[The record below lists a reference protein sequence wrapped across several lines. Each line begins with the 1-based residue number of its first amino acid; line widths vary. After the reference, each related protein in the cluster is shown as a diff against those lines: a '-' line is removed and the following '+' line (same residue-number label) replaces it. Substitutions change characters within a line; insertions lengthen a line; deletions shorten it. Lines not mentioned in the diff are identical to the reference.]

1 VRSGPRMSGRTR
13 AFVRTSNRAALARLQ
28 AVVAGLDQESLRDA
42 SRRSVIAV
50 QRAAGTLVQ
59 RDVRSR
65 YGVKLSALKD
75 GYRVVQGRSR
85 KGDAYVGVE
94 ASARRISLL
103 EFGGRWSR
111 PKGGNLQ
118 RMRSKGATA
127 AVQAGAR
134 KAYPGAFIADIGWR
148 GVSGAAIKADT
159 VKRGIYVRQAV
170 SGGTGKRH
178 GRGPVR
184 LLRGPSPLEMLLG
197 QDMRHAPAMSAK
209 LQDIYETEL
218 ARQIQLAL
226 KRRS

>member
-1 VRSGPRMSGRTR
+1 MRSGPRMSGRGR
-13 AFVRTSNRAALARLQ
+13 AYVRTSNRAALARLQ
-28 AVVAGLDQESLRDA
+28 AVVAGLDQESLRVA
-42 SRRSVIAV
+42 ARRAGIAV
-50 QRAAGTLVQ
+50 QRAAGTLVR
-59 RDVRSR
+59 RDVRGR
-65 YGVKLSALKD
+65 YGVKLTALKD

-94 ASARRISLL
+94 ASGRRISLL
-103 EFGGRWSR
+103 EFGGRWVR
-111 PKGGNLQ
+111 PKGDNLQ

-134 KAYPGAFIADIGWR
+134 KTYAGAFIASIGWR
-148 GVSGAAIKADT
+148 GVSGEAIKADT
-159 VKRGIYVRQAV
+159 VKRGMFVRQTV
-170 SGGTGKRH
+170 NGTGKRH

-197 QDMRHAPAMSAK
+197 QDMRYAPTMSAK
-209 LQDIYETEL
+209 LQAIYETEL